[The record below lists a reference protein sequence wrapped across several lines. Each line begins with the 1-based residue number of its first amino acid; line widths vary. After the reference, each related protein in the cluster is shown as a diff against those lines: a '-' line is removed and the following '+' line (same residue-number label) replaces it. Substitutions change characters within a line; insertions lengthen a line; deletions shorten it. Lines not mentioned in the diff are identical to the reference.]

1 LQKIEAFKMKR
12 FHIAIAV
19 KDLNA
24 SIADYNQRLS
34 QPATA
39 IVPGKY
45 AMWRTNCLNFSINQV
60 PECAGQLRHLGFEDD
75 LATGFSS
82 SYDVNAIEWECFSS
96 EAQNRKIIERYGDP
110 YDKQ

>member
-1 LQKIEAFKMKR
+1 MKR

-24 SIADYNQRLS
+24 SIVDYNQRLS

-45 AMWRTNCLNFSINQV
+45 AMWRTTVSTSQSINCLN
-60 PECAGQLRHLGFEDD
+60 ALG
-75 LATGFSS
+75 T
-82 SYDVNAIEWECFSS
+82 
-96 EAQNRKIIERYGDP
+96 YGI
-110 YDKQ
+110 